1 MDLGLKGKNA
11 LVCGSTAGIGK
22 ATALLM
28 AKEGANVIL
37 LARNENKL
45 KATLAELDTDTG
57 QMHAMLAADFDNPQ
71 YVNAVVTEFLKK
83 NGPVH
88 ILVNNSGGPA
98 GGPILQADVSE
109 FETALTRHLKCNHL
123 LAQAIIPGMKEA
135 NYGRIINIISTSVKE
150 PIPGLGVSNTTR
162 WAVASWAKTLSN
174 EVAES
179 GITVNNVL
187 PGATATARLSSLI
200 EARAK
205 KGGHSITEEENSWK
219 NAIPMGRFANPGE
232 TANAIVFLASEP
244 ASYING
250 VSLAVDGGRL
260 NSM

>member
-1 MDLGLKGKNA
+1 MNLGLHGKNA

-22 ATALLM
+22 ATALLL
-28 AKEGANVIL
+28 AQEGANVIL

-45 KATLAELDTDTG
+45 KSTLAELDTSAG
-57 QMHAMLAADFDNPQ
+57 QKHTMLAADFDNPE

-83 NGPVH
+83 NDPVH
-88 ILVNNSGGPA
+88 ILINNSGGPA
-98 GGPILQADVSE
+98 GGPILEADVSE

-123 LAQAIIPGMKEA
+123 LAQAIIPGMKAA

-174 EVAES
+174 EVGKF

-187 PGATATARLSSLI
+187 PGATATERLSSLI
-200 EARAK
+200 EARAE
-205 KGGHSITEEENSWK
+205 KGGHSIAEEENNWK
-219 NAIPMGRFANPGE
+219 SAIPMGRFANPEE
-232 TANAIVFLASEP
+232 TANAIVFLASQP

-260 NSM
+260 GSM